1 MTGTKTRARNRRGE
15 GGRLRTDI
23 IRAAA
28 ELLDGGDAAAV
39 TLREVARRVGIS
51 SPSIYAHFPDRE
63 AIVFAVVEVTFAAL
77 REELELALERAGA
90 DPADRLRAVCAAYL
104 DFSRRQPERYRVLFG
119 GLWRA
124 RQKDLTPVEE
134 GVPGIGSDVFMLLVG
149 ALEACRAAGRS
160 LSTDPFADAAALWA
174 ALHGAAEL
182 RAAAPLFPWPADLLD
197 RLVERLAL
205 LTDSPEG
212 AATAHGDLP
221 DA

>member
-23 IRAAA
+23 ICVAA

-77 REELELALERAGA
+77 RGELEAALERAGT
-90 DPADRLRAVCAAYL
+90 DPADRLRALCAAHL

-124 RQKDLTPVEE
+124 RQTDLNPVEE
-134 GVPGIGSDVFMLLVG
+134 GVPGVGSDVFMLLVEV
-149 ALEACRAAGRS
+149 LEACRAAGRS
-160 LSTDPFADAAALWA
+160 RSTDPFADAAALWA
-174 ALHGAAEL
+174 ALHGFAEL
-182 RAAAPLFPWPADLLD
+182 RAAAPLFPWPADLLE
-197 RLVERLAL
+197 RLVGRLAL
-205 LTDSPEG
+205 LTDGPEG
-212 AATAHGDLP
+212 AARGDLP
-221 DA
+221 GA